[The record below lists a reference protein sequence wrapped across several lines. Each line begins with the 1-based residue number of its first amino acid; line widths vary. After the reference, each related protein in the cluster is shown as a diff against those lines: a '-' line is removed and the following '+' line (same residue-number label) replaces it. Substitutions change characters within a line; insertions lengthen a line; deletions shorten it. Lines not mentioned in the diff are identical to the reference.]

1 LKKQRKGSKMSETNE
16 IKTDKMFSLKNE
28 SDFNRYLTS
37 IGKDVRVGDTVSVD
51 KRLKDILV
59 KEGFKEV
66 AS

>member
-1 LKKQRKGSKMSETNE
+1 MSETNE